1 MALLTSVFQKLLAMA
16 LTALPVTAVVLL
28 ARFFLR
34 KAPKKFSCVLWL
46 AVAFRLVCP
55 VAPEGALGIVRGP
68 ETARWVKDTLA
79 KPATGLESEAFHDIL
94 GYDGYRVTASWSHS
108 TYWSVRTYYAA
119 DPATWDLMPIAESFG
134 FDGPEDYAVD
144 LDGDGMK
151 ELVCNV
157 MYGGDGAVRVCI
169 YQRRADGIYLGW
181 LDSDGLPGHM
191 DWGINSTW
199 EEYDPAENVF
209 RIHYAVE
216 GQEDYAVLET
226 HGLERVVF
234 TRYVP

>member
-108 TYWSVRTYYAA
+108 TYWSVRTCSAA
-119 DPATWDLMPIAESFG
+119 DPATGDLMPIAESFG

-144 LDGDGMK
+144 LDG
-151 ELVCNV
+151 
-157 MYGGDGAVRVCI
+157 
-169 YQRRADGIYLGW
+169 
-181 LDSDGLPGHM
+181 DGLPGHM

-234 TRYVP
+234 TRYEP